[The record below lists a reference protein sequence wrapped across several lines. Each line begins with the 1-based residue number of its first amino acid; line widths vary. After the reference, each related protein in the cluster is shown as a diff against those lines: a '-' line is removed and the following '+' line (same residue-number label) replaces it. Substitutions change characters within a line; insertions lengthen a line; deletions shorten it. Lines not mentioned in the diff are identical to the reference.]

1 MEEDLK
7 GPGIDTDVENFG
19 TWDAEKGG
27 KTWDAMKCA
36 NTTSSNLIQSL
47 DAQKEWDE
55 DDQSLDAKKEL
66 DENGQPLDAKKEWD
80 KNVTPF
86 FAWNVQEEQPNRN
99 DWKNKMMEILMDP
112 KVPYEEKERI
122 RRLLDGF

>member
-19 TWDAEKGG
+19 TWDAVKDGG
-27 KTWDAMKCA
+27 IWDANNCA
-36 NTTSSNLIQSL
+36 KITGSKLIQS
-47 DAQKEWDE
+47 
-55 DDQSLDAKKEL
+55 
-66 DENGQPLDAKKEWD
+66 LDAKKEWD

-86 FAWNVQEEQPNRN
+86 FAWNVQEGQPNRN